1 MIYENRKKDII
12 YPMVLGVVLIVGIV
26 IGFKLN
32 KGTGRTSLLVN
43 PRTDKLTSVL
53 KYIEDDYVDTVG
65 MGLLIEETLPAV
77 LKNLDPHSIY
87 IPAKEF
93 QSMNEPLEG
102 GFDGIG
108 IQYNMQNDTII
119 VINPIKG
126 GPSERLGVLAG
137 DRIIKI
143 NGRTVAG
150 TKFQTDSV
158 PKLLKGPNGTKVTI
172 GVKRKGV
179 NELIYFEIT
188 RDKIPIYSVDISYMP
203 TKDIGYIKIT
213 TFSKTTYQEFLK
225 GVDKLKRSGMKKL
238 IVDLRGNTGGYMDAA
253 TNIADEFLDSTNLI
267 VYTQGKSRARQNI
280 YSNPGGECIDE
291 KVVLLIDEFSASA
304 SEILA
309 GAIQDNDRGTII
321 GRRSF
326 GKGLVQEQVYFK
338 DGSALRLTTAR
349 YYTPSGR
356 SIQKP
361 YRSGND
367 DAYFNDI
374 NTRFRHGEF
383 QQVDSIKIADTLKY
397 YTTKGRVV
405 YGGGGI
411 MPDMFIPLDTNGIS
425 PYLTKVANRNLI
437 YRFAFEFT
445 DKHRNEVRSIKD
457 FESVKKY
464 LTNFDL
470 LNEFIA
476 FAQRNGV
483 PANDKQIKHSKL
495 IIETQIKALIARN
508 IIDDDGFYPFYH
520 EIDETLKKAIEFF
533 NENEKI
539 GKKLSIASPKLNV
552 QTWVRALCKTSV
564 RRDLVSFSS

>member
-12 YPMVLGVVLIVGIV
+12 YPIVLGVVLVVGIV
-26 IGFKLN
+26 IGFKIN
-32 KGTGRTSLLVN
+32 KGSGRISLLVN
-43 PRTDKLTSVL
+43 PKTEKLTSVL

-65 MGLLIEETLPAV
+65 MGRLVELTLPAV

-93 QSMNEPLEG
+93 QGMNEPLEG

-108 IQYNMQNDTII
+108 VQYNMPNDTVI

-150 TKFQTDSV
+150 VKFQQDSI
-158 PKLLKGPNGTKVTI
+158 PKLLKGPTGTKVTI

-179 NELIYFEIT
+179 NELIDFEIT
-188 RDKIPIYSVDISYMP
+188 RAKIPIYSVDVSYMP

-213 TFSKTTYQEFLK
+213 TFAKTTYQEFLNAI
-225 GVDKLKRSGMKKL
+225 DKLKSSGMKKL
-238 IVDLRGNTGGYMDAA
+238 IVDLRGNNGGYMDAA

-267 VYTQGKSRARQNI
+267 VYTKGKSRPRQNVL
-280 YSNPGGECIDE
+280 SNPGGECIDE
-291 KVVLLIDEFSASA
+291 KVIILIDEFSASA

-309 GAIQDNDRGTII
+309 GAIQDNDRGTIM

-356 SIQKP
+356 SIQKH
-361 YRSGND
+361 YNTGGD
-367 DAYFNDI
+367 EDYFNDI
-374 NTRFRHGEF
+374 NTRFQHGEF
-383 QQVDSIKIADTLKY
+383 QVADSNKFADSLKY
-397 YTTKGRVV
+397 YTLGGRVV

-411 MPDMFIPLDTNGIS
+411 MPDVFIPLDTNGIS
-425 PYLTKVANRNLI
+425 SYLTRVANRNLI

-457 FESVKKY
+457 FVSVKKY
-464 LTNFDL
+464 LNGFDL
-470 LNEFIA
+470 LDEFIA
-476 FAQRNGV
+476 YAQKNGV
-483 PANDKQIKHSKL
+483 PANEKQIKHSKL
-495 IIETQIKALIARN
+495 ILEIQLKAVIARN
-508 IIDDDGFYPFYH
+508 IINDDGFYPYIL
-520 EIDETLKKAIEFF
+520 EIDETLKRAIDYF
-533 NENEKI
+533 N
-539 GKKLSIASPKLNV
+539 KKDGTGSLSAFSKRLSVKNWITAQL
-552 QTWVRALCKTSV
+552 KTSA
-564 RRDLVSFSS
+564 RKDLIALTV

>member
-1 MIYENRKKDII
+1 MQYENRKKDII
-12 YPMVLGVVLIVGIV
+12 YPIILGVVLIIGVV

-32 KGTGRTSLLVN
+32 KGVGRTSLLVN
-43 PRTDKLTSVL
+43 PKTDKLTSVL

-65 MGLLIEETLPAV
+65 MTRLVEMTLPAV

-93 QSMNEPLEG
+93 QGMNEPLEG

-108 IQYNMQNDTII
+108 IQYNMTNDTVI
-119 VINPIKG
+119 VVNPIKS

-143 NGRTVAG
+143 NGRVVAG
-150 TKFQTDSV
+150 VKFTADSV
-158 PKLLKGPNGTKVTI
+158 PRLLKGPTGTKVNI

-179 NELIYFEIT
+179 NELIDFEIT
-188 RDKIPIYSVDISYMP
+188 RAKIPIFSVDVSYMP
-203 TKDIGYIKIT
+203 TKDVGYIKIT
-213 TFSKTTYQEFLK
+213 TFAKTTYEEFLK
-225 GVDKLKRSGMKKL
+225 AVDKLKGQGMKKL
-238 IVDLRGNTGGYMDAA
+238 IVDLRQNNGGYMDAA
-253 TNIADEFLDSTNLI
+253 TNIADEFLDSTSLI

-291 KVVLLIDEFSASA
+291 KVIILIDEFSASA

-326 GKGLVQEQVYFK
+326 GKGLVQEQVFFK

-356 SIQKP
+356 SIQKH
-361 YRSGND
+361 YNSGGD
-367 DAYFNDI
+367 DDYFNDI
-374 NTRFRHGEF
+374 SNRYQHGEF
-383 QQVDSIKIADTLKY
+383 QEADSIKFADSLKFH
-397 YTTKGRVV
+397 TVGGRVV

-411 MPDMFIPLDTNGIS
+411 MPDLFVPLDTNGIS
-425 PYLTKVANRNLI
+425 PYLTKVVNRNLI

-445 DKHRNEVRSIKD
+445 DKHRNEVRNITG

-464 LTNFDL
+464 LNGFDL

-483 PANDKQIKHSKL
+483 SANEKQIKHSRL
-495 IIETQIKALIARN
+495 ILETQLKAVIARN
-508 IIDDDGFYPFYH
+508 IIDADGFYPYIL
-520 EIDETLKKAIEFF
+520 EIDETLQKAIDYF
-533 NENEKI
+533 NKKDASGKI
-539 GKKLSIASPKLNV
+539 SMVSSTLSV
-552 QTWVRALCKTSV
+552 QTWIRAQQKTSA
-564 RRDLVSFSS
+564 RKDLIALSA

>member
-12 YPMVLGVVLIVGIV
+12 YPIFLGIMLIIGVV

-32 KGTGRTSLLVN
+32 KGSGRTSLLVN
-43 PRTDKLTSVL
+43 PKTEKLTSVL
-53 KYIEDDYVDTVG
+53 KYIEDDYVDTVS
-65 MGLLIEETLPAV
+65 MGKLVEQTLPAV

-93 QSMNEPLEG
+93 QGMNEPLEG

-108 IQYNMQNDTII
+108 VQYNMPNDTVI
-119 VINPIKG
+119 VISPIKG

-143 NGRTVAG
+143 NGKTVAG
-150 TKFQTDSV
+150 VKFQADSI
-158 PKLLKGPNGTKVTI
+158 PKLLKGPTGTKVTI

-179 NELIYFEIT
+179 SELIPFEIT
-188 RDKIPIYSVDISYMP
+188 RDKIPIYSVDVSYMP
-203 TKDIGYIKIT
+203 TKDIGYIKIN
-213 TFSKTTYQEFLK
+213 TFAKTTYHEFLK
-225 GVDKLKRSGMKKL
+225 GVIKLKEQGMKKL
-238 IVDLRGNTGGYMDAA
+238 IVDLRDNTGGYMDAA
-253 TNIADEFLDSTNLI
+253 TSIADEFLDSTKLI

-280 YSNPGGECIDE
+280 LSNPGGECVDD
-291 KVVLLIDEFSASA
+291 KLIILINEFSASA

-361 YRSGND
+361 YSSGSD
-367 DAYFNDI
+367 DNYFNDI
-374 NTRFRHGEF
+374 STRFKHGEF
-383 QQVDSIKIADTLKY
+383 QEADSIKFADSLKY
-397 YTTKGRVV
+397 HTSRGRVV

-411 MPDMFIPLDTNGIS
+411 MPDIFIPLDTNGIS

-437 YRFAFEFT
+437 YRFAFDFT
-445 DKHRNEVRSIKD
+445 DKHRNEVRGIKD

-464 LTNFDL
+464 LNGFNV

-476 FAQRNGV
+476 YAERNGV
-483 PANDKQIKHSKL
+483 APNQKQINHSKK
-495 IIETQIKALIARN
+495 IIETQVKAVIARN
-508 IIDDDGFYPFYH
+508 IIDEDGFYPYII
-520 EIDETLKKAIEFF
+520 EIDETLLKAIEFF
-533 NENEKI
+533 NKNSVND
-539 GKKLSIASPKLNV
+539 GKVSALSYKLDINK
-552 QTWVRALCKTSV
+552 WIRAQFKTTAQ
-564 RRDLVSFSS
+564 RDLISLSA

>member
-12 YPMVLGVVLIVGIV
+12 YPIILGVVLIVGII
-26 IGFKLN
+26 IGFKIN
-32 KGTGRTSLLVN
+32 KGSGRTSLLVN
-43 PRTDKLTSVL
+43 PKTDKLTSVL

-65 MGLLIEETLPAV
+65 MSRLVELTLPAV

-93 QSMNEPLEG
+93 QGMNEPLEG

-108 IQYNMQNDTII
+108 VQYNMPNDTVI
-119 VINPIKG
+119 VISPVKG

-143 NGRTVAG
+143 NGKTVAG
-150 TKFQTDSV
+150 VKFPADSI
-158 PKLLKGPNGTKVTI
+158 PKLLKGSTGTKVSI

-179 NELIYFEIT
+179 TELIDFKIT
-188 RDKIPIYSVDISYMP
+188 RDKIPIFSVDVSYMP
-203 TKDIGYIKIT
+203 TNDVGYVKIS
-213 TFSKTTYQEFLK
+213 TFAKTTYREFLK
-225 GVDKLKRSGMKKL
+225 AIEKLKGEGMKKL
-238 IVDLRGNTGGYMDAA
+238 IVDLRGNNGGYMDAA
-253 TNIADEFLDSTNLI
+253 TNIADEFLDSTSLI
-267 VYTQGKSRARQNI
+267 VYTQGKSRPRQNI

-291 KVVLLIDEFSASA
+291 KVIILIDEFSASA

-356 SIQKP
+356 SIQKHYNP
-361 YRSGND
+361 GD
-367 DAYFNDI
+367 DDYFNDI
-374 NTRFRHGEF
+374 SNRFQHGEF
-383 QQVDSIKIADTLKY
+383 QEADSIKFTDSLKFH
-397 YTTKGRVV
+397 TAKGRVV

-411 MPDMFIPLDTNGIS
+411 MPDLFIPLDTNGIS

-445 DKHRNEVRSIKD
+445 DKHRNEVRNIKD

-464 LTNFDL
+464 LNGFEL
-470 LNEFIA
+470 LNEFVTY
-476 FAQRNGV
+476 AQRNGV
-483 PANDKQIKHSKL
+483 TANEKQIKHSKL
-495 IIETQIKALIARN
+495 ILETQLKAVIARN
-508 IIDDDGFYPFYH
+508 IIDEDGFYPYIL
-520 EIDETLKKAIEFF
+520 EIDETLQKAIDFF
-533 NENEKI
+533 NKKDTNGKI
-539 GKKLSIASPKLNV
+539 SMLSPRLSVQGWLRAQLKTTARKDLIAIS
-552 QTWVRALCKTSV
+552 A
-564 RRDLVSFSS
+564 

>member
-1 MIYENRKKDII
+1 MIYENRRKDII
-12 YPMVLGVVLIVGIV
+12 YPIFLGIVLIVGII
-26 IGFKLN
+26 IGFKIN
-32 KGTGRTSLLVN
+32 KGSGRTSLLVN
-43 PRTDKLTSVL
+43 PKTDKLTSVL

-65 MGLLIEETLPAV
+65 MGKLIELTLPAV

-108 IQYNMQNDTII
+108 VQYNMTSDTVI

-126 GPSERLGVLAG
+126 GPAERLGVLAG

-150 TKFQTDSV
+150 IKFQQDSI
-158 PKLLKGPNGTKVTI
+158 PKLLKGPTGTKVTI

-179 NELIYFEIT
+179 SELIDFEII
-188 RDKIPIYSVDISYMP
+188 RDKIPIYSVDVSYMP
-203 TKDIGYIKIT
+203 TKDVGYIKIT
-213 TFSKTTYQEFLK
+213 TFAKTTYHEFLK
-225 GVDKLKRSGMKKL
+225 AVEKLKGEGMKKL

-253 TNIADEFLDSTNLI
+253 TNLADEFLDSTKLI

-280 YSNPGGECIDE
+280 FSNPGGECIDE
-291 KVVLLIDEFSASA
+291 KVILLIDEYSASA

-326 GKGLVQEQVYFK
+326 GKGLVQEQVFFK

-361 YRSGND
+361 YTSGD
-367 DAYFNDI
+367 DDDYFNDI
-374 NTRFRHGEF
+374 STRFKHGEF
-383 QQVDSIKIADTLKY
+383 QQVDSIKFSDSLKY
-397 YTTKGRVV
+397 HTTGGRVV

-411 MPDMFIPLDTNGIS
+411 MPDIFIPLDTNGIS

-437 YRFAFEFT
+437 YRFAFDFT
-445 DKHRNEVRSIKD
+445 DRHRNEVRSLKN

-464 LTNFDL
+464 LNSLDL

-476 FAQRNGV
+476 YAQRNGV
-483 PANDKQIKHSKL
+483 PANEKQINHSKL
-495 IIETQIKALIARN
+495 IIETQVKAVIARN
-508 IIDDDGFYPFYH
+508 IIDDDGFYPYIL
-520 EIDETLKKAIEFF
+520 EIDETLKKAIEYF
-533 NENEKI
+533 NKNEVSK
-539 GKKLSIASPKLNV
+539 GNVSMLSSKLSVQSWIRAQLKTTARKDLISLN
-552 QTWVRALCKTSV
+552 A
-564 RRDLVSFSS
+564 

>member
-1 MIYENRKKDII
+1 MIYENSKRDII
-12 YPMVLGVVLIVGIV
+12 YPIILGIVLIIGVV

-32 KGTGRTSLLVN
+32 KGGSRTSLLVN
-43 PRTDKLTSVL
+43 PKTDKLTSVL

-65 MGLLIEETLPAV
+65 MTKLVELTLPAV

-93 QSMNEPLEG
+93 QGMNEPLEG

-108 IQYNMQNDTII
+108 IQYNMTSDTII
-119 VINPIKG
+119 VINPVKS

-143 NGRTVAG
+143 NGRVVAG
-150 TKFQTDSV
+150 VKFPADSV
-158 PKLLKGPNGTKVTI
+158 PKLLKGTTGTKVKI

-179 NELIYFEIT
+179 SELIDFEIT
-188 RDKIPIYSVDISYMP
+188 RAKIPIFSVDVSYMP
-203 TKDIGYIKIT
+203 TSDIGFIKIS
-213 TFSKTTYQEFLK
+213 TFAKTTYHEFLAA
-225 GVDKLKRSGMKKL
+225 VEKLKGAGMKKL
-238 IVDLRGNTGGYMDAA
+238 IVDLRGNGGGYMDAA

-267 VYTQGKSRARQNI
+267 VYTQGKSRTRQNI

-291 KVVLLIDEFSASA
+291 KVIVLIDEFSASA

-309 GAIQDNDRGTII
+309 GALQDNDRGTII

-356 SIQKP
+356 CIQKH
-361 YRSGND
+361 YNSGGD
-367 DAYFNDI
+367 EDYFNDI
-374 NTRFRHGEF
+374 STRFQHGEF
-383 QQVDSIKIADTLKY
+383 QEADSIKFTDSLKY
-397 YTTKGRVV
+397 YTTGGRVV

-411 MPDMFIPLDTNGIS
+411 MPDLFIPLDTNGIS

-445 DKHRNEVRSIKD
+445 DKHRNEVRNIKD

-464 LTNFDL
+464 FNGLEL

-483 PANDKQIKHSKL
+483 PANEKQIKHSRL
-495 IIETQIKALIARN
+495 ILETQLKAVIARN
-508 IIDDDGFYPFYH
+508 IIDADGYYPVIR
-520 EIDETLKKAIEFF
+520 EIDETLQKAIDYF
-533 NENEKI
+533 NKKEKS
-539 GKKLSIASPKLNV
+539 GGKLSLLSPKISVERFASAQL
-552 QTWVRALCKTSV
+552 KTSA
-564 RRDLVSFSS
+564 RKNLIAFSA

>member
-12 YPMVLGVVLIVGIV
+12 YPIALGIVLIVGII
-26 IGFKLN
+26 IGFKIN
-32 KGTGRTSLLVN
+32 KGSGRTSLLVN
-43 PRTDKLTSVL
+43 PKTDKLTSVL

-65 MGLLIEETLPAV
+65 MGRLIELTLPAV

-93 QSMNEPLEG
+93 QGMNEPLEG

-108 IQYNMQNDTII
+108 VQYNMPNDTVI
-119 VINPIKG
+119 VISPVKG

-143 NGRTVAG
+143 NKRTVAG
-150 TKFQTDSV
+150 VKFQADSI
-158 PKLLKGPNGTKVTI
+158 PKLLKGPTGTKVTI

-179 NELIYFEIT
+179 NELIDFEIT
-188 RDKIPIYSVDISYMP
+188 RAKIPIYSVDVSYMP

-213 TFSKTTYQEFLK
+213 TFAKTTYQEFLK
-225 GVDKLKRSGMKKL
+225 AVDKLKGFGMKKL

-267 VYTQGKSRARQNI
+267 VYTQGKSRSRQNI

-291 KVVLLIDEFSASA
+291 KVIILIDEFAASA

-356 SIQKP
+356 CIQKH
-361 YRSGND
+361 YNSGND
-367 DAYFNDI
+367 DDYYNDI
-374 NTRFRHGEF
+374 STRFQHGEF

-397 YTTKGRVV
+397 YTSKGRIV

-437 YRFAFEFT
+437 YRFAFDFT
-445 DKHRNEVRSIKD
+445 DKHRNEVRNIKD
-457 FESVKKY
+457 FEGVKKY
-464 LTNFDL
+464 LSKFDL
-470 LNEFIA
+470 LTQFVA
-476 FAQRNGV
+476 FAQRSGI
-483 PANDKQIKHSKL
+483 PANEKQINHSKKIL
-495 IIETQIKALIARN
+495 ETQIKAVIARN
-508 IIDDDGFYPFYH
+508 IIDDDGFYPFIRD
-520 EIDETLKKAIEFF
+520 IDETLQKAIEYF
-533 NENEKI
+533 NKQEVSKKVSMI
-539 GKKLSIASPKLNV
+539 PSKLSLQS
-552 QTWVRALCKTSV
+552 WVRAQLKTKSKK
-564 RRDLVSFSS
+564 DLVAYSA